1 MKKKPIN
8 IIKILLKHQSGQF
21 EIFYFLN
28 NKKKGQERKRI
39 CIWNLLLYK
48 SHLRNYK
55 VVLKKKKNC
64 SLLKIFFSQ
73 IKVPIKV

>member
-39 CIWNLLLYK
+39 CI
-48 SHLRNYK
+48 
-55 VVLKKKKNC
+55 
-64 SLLKIFFSQ
+64 
-73 IKVPIKV
+73 